1 MTWRPKFVVCLSYY
15 DRFRFRS
22 DTFAALVLAL
32 QVFPLAVAIAI
43 ATGVHPLYG
52 ISCAVAVGLLASALG
67 DSKVRVTAPSVVFV
81 AVASSVVAREGILA
95 LSLSTLLAG
104 VLLVFFG
111 AIGLGAG
118 IRMLPRPVVVGFLTG
133 IAVLVVSQ
141 QVPNLLGV
149 SPSIGVHPVPQAVLT
164 LLRYPAQIPP
174 HAIILAVA
182 TLILITAC
190 RIVSRHFPAG
200 LIAIATGALMVKFWH
215 FPVRTIESLY
225 GSDAISFHLHPFEAF
240 RFNLLAGI
248 LAQGFAIAVL
258 TATASFE
265 AMGLA
270 ADLTGE
276 GFNLNGEL
284 LVEGGVNVAS
294 AFVGG
299 LPACGVSSH
308 TFENARLGAQTPIAG
323 MLQGFS
329 WLCPCYL
336 WPGFFGSFRCRCFLP
351 LFCPVFSA

>member
-1 MTWRPKFVVCLSYY
+1 
-15 DRFRFRS
+15 
-22 DTFAALVLAL
+22 
-32 QVFPLAVAIAI
+32 
-43 ATGVHPLYG
+43 
-52 ISCAVAVGLLASALG
+52 
-67 DSKVRVTAPSVVFV
+67 
-81 AVASSVVAREGILA
+81 
-95 LSLSTLLAG
+95 
-104 VLLVFFG
+104 
-111 AIGLGAG
+111 
-118 IRMLPRPVVVGFLTG
+118 MLPRPVVVGFLTG

-200 LIAIATGALMVKFWH
+200 LIAIAMGALLVKFWH

-240 RFNLLAGI
+240 RFNLLADI

-284 LVEGGVNVAS
+284 LVEGGINVAS

-323 MLQGFS
+323 MLQAVFLVVPILLMAGF
-329 WLCPCYL
+329 LR
-336 WPGFFGSFRCRCFLP
+336 FIP
-351 LFCPVFSA
+351 LSVLSALILSSVFSMMNWQEILSLMKAPRIDVAAWVATSLLTIVTDLPTAIALGMFIGIFLYIRNKPAVPSKA